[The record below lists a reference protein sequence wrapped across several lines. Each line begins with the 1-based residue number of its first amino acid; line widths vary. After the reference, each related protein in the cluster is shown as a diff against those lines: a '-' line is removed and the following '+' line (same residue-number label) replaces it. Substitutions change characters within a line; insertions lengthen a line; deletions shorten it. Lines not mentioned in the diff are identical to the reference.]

1 MLSPWKLQVP
11 FAGSRRADAPPQRR
25 EKVIP
30 GKEWK
35 GMSYF
40 GLFLLP
46 AWQGLEQGE
55 SQTPSCLPLVQ
66 TKPTPS
72 PCDAA

>member
-11 FAGSRRADAPPQRR
+11 FASSRRADAPPQRR

-30 GKEWK
+30 GKEQE

-46 AWQGLEQGE
+46 ARQGLG
-55 SQTPSCLPLVQ
+55 
-66 TKPTPS
+66 
-72 PCDAA
+72 